1 MIQIET
7 TELEPEPAFIDEDK
21 MDQLLQ
27 MVQSTAPSD
36 NQPNLPE
43 LLHLVA
49 MCHPDGTSH

>member
-1 MIQIET
+1 VIQIET